1 MDQHRNDSKSH
12 IYYSFFENII
22 LDIHIFY
29 ISPNVLVDII
39 RAFFYSRFSSRKS
52 ESQRKLVKKITHISI
67 QLRSK
72 NLTYFMNFNSL
83 DIENNMF
90 PKAKSLSHFT
100 NFSVDMFLYSVKKQH
115 LHCTISEAL

>member
-1 MDQHRNDSKSH
+1 MMDQHRMIQNL
-12 IYYSFFENII
+12 IFII
-22 LDIHIFY
+22 LFFLDIYIFY

-52 ESQRKLVKKITHISI
+52 QSQRKLVKKITHFSI
-67 QLRSK
+67 HLRSK

-90 PKAKSLSHFT
+90 PKHSQKPFSLYKF
-100 NFSVDMFLYSVKKQH
+100 FSKHVSV
-115 LHCTISEAL
+115 